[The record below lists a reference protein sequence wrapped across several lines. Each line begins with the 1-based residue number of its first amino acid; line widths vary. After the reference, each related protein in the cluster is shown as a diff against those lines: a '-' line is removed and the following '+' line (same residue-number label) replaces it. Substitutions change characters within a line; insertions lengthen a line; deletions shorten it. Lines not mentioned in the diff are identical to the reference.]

1 MGEQRRYSKEYKI
14 EAIKLSNKIGTKK
27 AAEELGIPDGT
38 LSGWRKKA
46 KQGKIYLGAGN
57 STPESA
63 MNMAEELEML
73 RCRKQYAGKCN
84 EHGRRIGNAQE
95 EK

>member
-1 MGEQRRYSKEYKI
+1 MGEQRRYNKEYKV

-46 KQGKIYLGAGN
+46 KQGKIYLEENEILAEATAFFAASRRKSGK
-57 STPESA
+57 
-63 MNMAEELEML
+63 MN
-73 RCRKQYAGKCN
+73 G
-84 EHGRRIGNAQE
+84 
-95 EK
+95 